1 MGAGQA
7 AGETYLAA
15 AGLGRREH
23 DAVGLAHAALGLH
36 EIGSRI
42 WWPADQMVTLLS
54 EALDALSEASGATA
68 LRLRVMAGLARVL
81 AWHGLDLP
89 RARVLAAEAVTQA
102 RAAGDVPVLAACLLA
117 QHNALWAPG
126 TAGERRAVAA
136 EVAALAGQAGDR
148 ELLIEARLLATTDLL
163 ELADPAFRTELDEF
177 ARLADATGQPRFRYA
192 ALARRAMLA
201 LLGGHFDEAR
211 RLIGQAAALGE
222 ECGEPG
228 ARDVRHD
235 QNWDLRDGQGRLG
248 ELADVPLDMFP
259 DPDSPQARGLRALAL
274 LAAGDRAQAAQV
286 AAPMFMGGPDRIP
299 RNHQFLLGAAFV
311 TELMAGLGGVPAA
324 GQLYQALLPY
334 AGQAVVSGAAISFR
348 GSVAHHLGVLA
359 AALDQPG
366 EAAAHLERAIAVHER
381 LGALPWALRSR
392 YELARLRLAEPGQ
405 RDAAAAA
412 LAGIGAEAE
421 RLGMAGLARDARAHA
436 AATGRAPLANGV
448 FRREGALWTLTYGG
462 VTVRMR
468 DAKGLADL
476 AALLAMPGREIPAA
490 DLVAAASGGLGRV
503 DLGLGAD
510 EVLDET
516 ARRQIR
522 QRLADLDE
530 EIGEADAWADPER
543 ASRARAE
550 RDALVGEVAAATG
563 LAGRARRLG
572 DQGERARKAVTARI
586 RDVVGRIGR
595 VHPSLA
601 AHLRASVTTGTRC
614 CYSPAAPVSWQL

>member
-1 MGAGQA
+1 
-7 AGETYLAA
+7 
-15 AGLGRREH
+15 
-23 DAVGLAHAALGLH
+23 
-36 EIGSRI
+36 
-42 WWPADQMVTLLS
+42 
-54 EALDALSEASGATA
+54 
-68 LRLRVMAGLARVL
+68 
-81 AWHGLDLP
+81 
-89 RARVLAAEAVTQA
+89 
-102 RAAGDVPVLAACLLA
+102 
-117 QHNALWAPG
+117 
-126 TAGERRAVAA
+126 
-136 EVAALAGQAGDR
+136 
-148 ELLIEARLLATTDLL
+148 
-163 ELADPAFRTELDEF
+163 
-177 ARLADATGQPRFRYA
+177 
-192 ALARRAMLA
+192 
-201 LLGGHFDEAR
+201 
-211 RLIGQAAALGE
+211 
-222 ECGEPG
+222 
-228 ARDVRHD
+228 
-235 QNWDLRDGQGRLG
+235 
-248 ELADVPLDMFP
+248 
-259 DPDSPQARGLRALAL
+259 
-274 LAAGDRAQAAQV
+274 
-286 AAPMFMGGPDRIP
+286 
-299 RNHQFLLGAAFV
+299 
-311 TELMAGLGGVPAA
+311 
-324 GQLYQALLPY
+324 
-334 AGQAVVSGAAISFR
+334 VVSGAAISFR

-366 EAAAHLERAIAVHER
+366 EAAAHLERAVAVHER

-436 AATGRAPLANGV
+436 TAAGRAPLANGV

-476 AALLAMPGREIPAA
+476 AALLAVPGREIPAA
-490 DLVAAASGGLGRV
+490 DLVAAASGGLGRA

-522 QRLADLDE
+522 RRLADLDE

-586 RDVVGRIGR
+586 RDVIGRIGR

-614 CYSPAAPVSWQL
+614 CYSPPAPVSWQL